1 MSTNRRNAHI
11 PALALLSFLALPGC
25 MVGVHT
31 WDDEGTG
38 PSRDPLSRWGEA
50 CRYDSQC
57 GGGLSCVD
65 SICEPTR
72 VGIYPV
78 SALVAPGRT
87 DGLEW
92 DADRYLP
99 GWVWD
104 DLDRARSRGDVSS
117 LYSFM
122 ADQRRAGWTRPDP
135 YGYGFLSTDGWRYDD
150 RYTITLAERGRQTLD
165 VFDPAWRSNVG
176 WSDVRFDT
184 RLMVAFDLWDED
196 SRNDESIGFVEL
208 DFQAL
213 RDALHRGGTTYFD
226 VYDQTG
232 GQVLLVGVEVV
243 PQS

>member
-1 MSTNRRNAHI
+1 MSTNRPISHL

-38 PSRDPLSRWGEA
+38 PSRDALSRWGEA

-57 GGGLSCVD
+57 AGSLSCVD
-65 SICEPTR
+65 AICEPTR

-78 SALVAPGRT
+78 NALIAPGRT

-104 DLDRARSRGDVSS
+104 DLDRARNRGDVSS

-135 YGYGFLSTDGWRYDD
+135 YGFGFLSTDGWRYDD
-150 RYTITLAERGRQTLD
+150 RYTIALAERGRQTLD
-165 VFDPAWRSNVG
+165 VFDPTWRSSVG
-176 WSDVRFDT
+176 WSGVRFDT

-196 SRNDESIGFVEL
+196 SRNDESIGFIEL
-208 DFQAL
+208 DFRAL
-213 RDALHRGGTTYFD
+213 REALHRGGTTYFD
-226 VYDQTG
+226 VYDQTA

-243 PQS
+243 PES